1 MGQRNKCRSH
11 IPEESL
17 FLANE
22 MNGQMPS
29 VKWRLASPQ
38 RLGALSG
45 KGPPGDHQVL
55 EARGQDRW
63 GRRVDR
69 NGGSLAA
76 PMGRGGPMA
85 WAITAQWLQVFSR
98 GPGQPLGWAGWAQTG
113 SGAQDPSG
121 GWGERSC
128 LSLGPSTDEFK
139 SKEGPRG
146 GTGWAGATPFRAGGS
161 GREGGP
167 QPPAQSAAGP
177 LRLGARRAGSPRLPF
192 TEPGHS
198 APLP

>member
-1 MGQRNKCRSH
+1 MDRCLLSSGDWLLPK
-11 IPEESL
+11 
-17 FLANE
+17 
-22 MNGQMPS
+22 G
-29 VKWRLASPQ
+29 
-38 RLGALSG
+38 LGLC
-45 KGPPGDHQVL
+45 PGRVL
-55 EARGQDRW
+55 QGTIGSW
-63 GRRVDR
+63 KHVDR
-69 NGGSLAA
+69 TGGEEEWMGMGAA
-76 PMGRGGPMA
+76 WLHQWGGGGPMA

-177 LRLGARRAGSPRLPF
+177 LRLGARRAGSPGLPS